1 VADCAGSVGEV
12 LHSVLMTT
20 RDPLGQDTLIACPQC
35 GARTPDID
43 GPTHP
48 YMVSSPG
55 CWRAF
60 AELQADELTRFG
72 YPPAHGRAVD
82 AYSATHGGDGSQ
94 RRDRQSVCLHLMA
107 ICLLLEADPGPDARI
122 RFLRERTATKV
133 DWPTLRRPPGI
144 PSLNLQHAAAAVGV
158 EDYSTR
164 VDQWAHA
171 VWDFWTPE
179 HSHVQALLGAALPG
193 GEPNSP

>member
-1 VADCAGSVGEV
+1 
-12 LHSVLMTT
+12 M
-20 RDPLGQDTLIACPQC
+20 LIACPQC

-48 YMVSSPG
+48 SMVSSPG

-60 AELQADELTRFG
+60 AELQADELARFG
-72 YPPAHGRAVD
+72 YPAAHGLAVD
-82 AYSATHGGDGSQ
+82 AYAATHGGDGLQ

-107 ICLLLEADPGPDARI
+107 ICLLLETDRGPEARI
-122 RFLRERTATKV
+122 TLLREMTATKV

-144 PSLNLQHAAAAVGV
+144 PSLSLKHAAAAVGV
-158 EDYSTR
+158 EQYSAR
-164 VDQWAHA
+164 VDQWVHA

-179 HSHVQALLGAALPG
+179 HPRVRALLASALPG
-193 GEPNSP
+193 AKPGSP